1 MESIKILQISD
12 IHWGNASSM
21 VDSFKNLRDGMKGYL
36 EEYKRQNKEKFDYIL
51 ICGDIAFSAQK
62 SQYDKATDF
71 IKDLCKIAEC
81 KESEVLIV
89 PGNHDKDRNAQPV
102 SLREALN
109 EYMGRD
115 DKDADWMLDN
125 SLQGD
130 INSCK
135 FLFEPFREYECFARS
150 FGGSGRLT
158 SKLLAEGKISAFSEK
173 DDKMYWKRELSDN
186 LNGFKVVAYGVN
198 SAFNCDKNDF
208 NFSEKGLAG
217 HKMFLPKLAYAEPRR
232 KDHVINIVMMHH
244 PISFLAHN
252 DAIEKDLDSRFQL
265 QFFGHVH
272 RTDSNSNNGA
282 IHIYSGALQPPE
294 DEASANVMAYRP
306 VFNIL
311 NLSVKDV
318 SSSESTLVV
327 DLDVIAWDG
336 STFCK
341 SQEKSK
347 QLTVAMKRLALENKM
362 VPTGVTLPDGI
373 SKNDIIIDF
382 INSIYIEEVI
392 NDLKPVFYNHETSDY
407 INALNFIDYV
417 AEKNLWCELWNKL
430 NEYEG

>member
-208 NFSEKGLAG
+208 DFSKKGLAG

-244 PISFLAHN
+244 PISF
-252 DAIEKDLDSRFQL
+252 
-265 QFFGHVH
+265 
-272 RTDSNSNNGA
+272 
-282 IHIYSGALQPPE
+282 
-294 DEASANVMAYRP
+294 
-306 VFNIL
+306 
-311 NLSVKDV
+311 
-318 SSSESTLVV
+318 
-327 DLDVIAWDG
+327 
-336 STFCK
+336 
-341 SQEKSK
+341 
-347 QLTVAMKRLALENKM
+347 
-362 VPTGVTLPDGI
+362 
-373 SKNDIIIDF
+373 
-382 INSIYIEEVI
+382 
-392 NDLKPVFYNHETSDY
+392 
-407 INALNFIDYV
+407 
-417 AEKNLWCELWNKL
+417 
-430 NEYEG
+430 